1 MPKMEKILQFSKET
15 VMPVGFVILLIS
27 AIVSFNDNITRNDL
41 VSSNNA
47 QEIIK
52 LQALYEKIDDRQREF
67 EQDYNETLLNI
78 YTSLEA
84 IKGAIGAQKV
94 TVQE

>member
-15 VMPVGFVILLIS
+15 VMPVGFVILLIG

-41 VSSNNA
+41 VSNNNA
-47 QEIIK
+47 REIIK
-52 LQALYEKIDDRQREF
+52 LQSLYEKIDDRQREF

-84 IKGAIGAQKV
+84 IKGAIGIQQATSQ
-94 TVQE
+94 